1 MRAGIRMS
9 VDIGATGRWKR
20 GLAKVAKGL
29 TGSALIGVA
38 TPEQKT

>member
-1 MRAGIRMS
+1 MERPK
-9 VDIGATGRWKR
+9 KR
-20 GLAKVAKGL
+20 KGKVAKGL